1 MTPTEQR
8 SSSSVRNAVVSGALL
23 QLHLPVTTGPQLQ
36 ASPLQPL
43 ASGFAGIRLAHTLPV
58 VLEQFHCVP
67 ESLTQQP

>member
-8 SSSSVRNAVVSGALL
+8 SSSNVRNAVVSGALL
-23 QLHLPVTTGPQLQ
+23 QLSLPVITAPQ
-36 ASPLQPL
+36 LQPL

-58 VLEQFHCVP
+58 VLEHFHCVP